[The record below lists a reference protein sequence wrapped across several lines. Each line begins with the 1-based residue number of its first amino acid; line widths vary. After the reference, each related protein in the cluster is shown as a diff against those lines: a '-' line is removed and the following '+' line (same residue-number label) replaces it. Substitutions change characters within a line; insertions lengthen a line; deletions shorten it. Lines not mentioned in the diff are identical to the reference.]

1 MNLSDVNR
9 GIHTNKSR
17 KRLGRGPG
25 SGQGKTAGRGHK
37 GQKSRNGYWAPVTFE
52 GGQMPL
58 VRRVPKRGFNNRW
71 ALLVAVVNIGD
82 LEERFQA
89 GEEVN
94 GETLKAKDLAKGRY
108 DVLKVL
114 GDGELTKSLKIT
126 AHRFSATAAEKIEKA
141 GGQMVVLPA
150 KAPVVKNKMGS
161 SKKSK
166 R

>member
-1 MNLSDVNR
+1 
-9 GIHTNKSR
+9 
-17 KRLGRGPG
+17 
-25 SGQGKTAGRGHK
+25 
-37 GQKSRNGYWAPVTFE
+37 
-52 GGQMPL
+52 
-58 VRRVPKRGFNNRW
+58 
-71 ALLVAVVNIGD
+71 VNIGD